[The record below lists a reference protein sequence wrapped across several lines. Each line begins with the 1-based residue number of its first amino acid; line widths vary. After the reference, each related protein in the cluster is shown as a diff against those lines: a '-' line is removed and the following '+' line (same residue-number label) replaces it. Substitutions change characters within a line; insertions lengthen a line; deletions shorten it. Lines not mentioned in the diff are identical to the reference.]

1 MTINAGSSSI
11 KLALF
16 STDSSDTSLER
27 VLEASITDI
36 GQSTAALCTHEPP
49 ESEQTQQLVVADQP
63 TAMKILLD
71 WLIDKLSG
79 RDISAISHRIVHG
92 GPKYSQPEIISEN
105 LEKELQSLASLDPE
119 HASVSLQLIDTLRQ
133 RFPDIPQ
140 IACFDTAFF
149 HDLPRVAQIVPLP
162 NKYEAQGLRRYGF
175 HGLSYTYLLSAFQEA
190 AGETAAN
197 GRIIFAHLGSG
208 ASLAAI
214 HNGKPVDT
222 TMSLTPASGLVMSS
236 RSGDLDPGIAWYLHR
251 QVDMSLENYNHMV
264 NFESGLL
271 GVSGLSSDMHTL
283 LKNEATNE
291 RAAEAISLFCY
302 QAKKS
307 IGALVAVLGGLDS
320 LVFSGG
326 IGEQSPVIRER
337 ICKGLNFLGIEL
349 DATNNEQQASLIS
362 ASHSGV
368 GVHIIPTD
376 EALVIAKQA
385 INVIN
390 QDTIR
395 VEDGNGLD

>member
-1 MTINAGSSSI
+1 
-11 KLALF
+11 
-16 STDSSDTSLER
+16 
-27 VLEASITDI
+27 
-36 GQSTAALCTHEPP
+36 
-49 ESEQTQQLVVADQP
+49 
-63 TAMKILLD
+63 
-71 WLIDKLSG
+71 
-79 RDISAISHRIVHG
+79 
-92 GPKYSQPEIISEN
+92 
-105 LEKELQSLASLDPE
+105 
-119 HASVSLQLIDTLRQ
+119 
-133 RFPDIPQ
+133 
-140 IACFDTAFF
+140 
-149 HDLPRVAQIVPLP
+149 
-162 NKYEAQGLRRYGF
+162 
-175 HGLSYTYLLSAFQEA
+175 
-190 AGETAAN
+190 
-197 GRIIFAHLGSG
+197 
-208 ASLAAI
+208 
-214 HNGKPVDT
+214 
-222 TMSLTPASGLVMSS
+222 
-236 RSGDLDPGIAWYLHR
+236 
-251 QVDMSLENYNHMV
+251 MV